1 MSPIHKKIFVAIS
14 TINQLQKLAKINN
27 VAFENPVLPGNEIYK
42 SLLLGNKAIEFHQFL
57 LQFVVCLEYSLRRQK
72 VFFLIFCL
80 SLLLGAAA
88 FILSL
93 RASMYE
99 LFESSEASGSLF
111 VNLTNGY
118 DERSPCL
125 QRIRIVSA
133 SSLISPSWN
142 GLSHPKQVSRS
153 SLSSSDA
160 CSLSLLAT
168 DLLQQAL
175 CSSLNVTFRFDMAS
189 Q

>member
-1 MSPIHKKIFVAIS
+1 MSHLKTQFCLETKSINRYCLATKQLNFISFFFNLWYVWNILFEDKKSFFS
-14 TINQLQKLAKINN
+14 
-27 VAFENPVLPGNEIYK
+27 
-42 SLLLGNKAIEFHQFL
+42 S
-57 LQFVVCLEYSLRRQK
+57 FVVE
-72 VFFLIFCL
+72 FLFICL

-168 DLLQQAL
+168 DLLEQAL